1 MTRECFFSLQTQK
14 AFRCYGPPLPG
25 KRKRGGGGGYAW
37 TPLLGGIVFILFQ
50 LGGA

>member
-1 MTRECFFSLQTQK
+1 MNAFFLCGHKKHSGVMVPVCPGRE
-14 AFRCYGPPLPG
+14 GE
-25 KRKRGGGGGYAW
+25 GGHAW

>member
-1 MTRECFFSLQTQK
+1 MTRECFFSLRTQK
-14 AFRCYGPPLPG
+14 AFRCYGPRLPG
-25 KRKRGGGGGYAW
+25 KRGGEGGHAW